1 VLIALGAEQVVEDW
15 HWQKKVA
22 VVRQSLMG
30 ELGNDRA
37 RWESNMSFVPCARR
51 EIAALQQWAE
61 EARPGVPPP
70 ATPVTFRSLFW
81 WMHSA
86 NWNLATGSGTLDHFP
101 IREQLDFAALYDG
114 IAHRQTDI
122 ESASDLSQQAESLV
136 PLAKDAE
143 GRRELRVILGRLA
156 GKVETL
162 AHNDDYMRRHFNAV
176 GAKADNRDI
185 TADSDQSPQCR

>member
-1 VLIALGAEQVVEDW
+1 VGVEHVLRALRSAGDCGAP
-15 HWQKKVA
+15 A
-22 VVRQSLMG
+22 VGRG
-30 ELGNDRA
+30 G
-37 RWESNMSFVPCARR
+37 
-51 EIAALQQWAE
+51 
-61 EARPGVPPP
+61 PP
-70 ATPVTFRSLFW
+70 RSP
-81 WMHSA
+81 A